1 MDPDSPVESG
11 KSDKPAEKQRPRKPR
26 RRGIGRTILFLMIIG
41 ALAGGGYFYSD
52 VLRGTKIGELMGLEG
67 QASAKDVYYC
77 PMHPDYK
84 ADKSGTCPIC
94 NMNLVKLEPE
104 KDAGAPAV
112 TADATPGTST
122 GERKVL
128 YWVDPMNPSHRS
140 DKPGKAPD
148 GMDLV
153 PVYAEEGGGAESLP
167 PGTVKIS
174 PQKQQLIGVQYG
186 EVFEQPLSKTIRAVG
201 RLAHDET
208 RIARINTK
216 ISGWIDQVYVD
227 FTGKLVKK
235 GQPLISLYS
244 PDLVS
249 AQQELLIAKKAK
261 DTLGS
266 SQFRDAATS
275 SIALYES
282 ARERLR
288 LWDIS
293 EGQINQI
300 EKAGAPS
307 KTLTLY
313 SPINGFVIMRSA
325 YKGMRITPEMELY
338 SIADVSTIWVLAD
351 VYEYE
356 LPMIQLGQTA
366 TMTLSYYPGETFV
379 GKVTFIYHDLEPT
392 TRTLKVR
399 VEFPNPDFK
408 LKPDMYANV
417 ELKIDYGKKLAI
429 PREAVLDSGSEQVV
443 FVALEGGYFEPRKV
457 TLGAQVGN
465 KYIVLAG
472 LEPGERVVTSANF
485 LIDSESQL
493 KSALGGMGAGAHAG
507 HGGEASPTGQE
518 KSPLGGQEK
527 SPPGGKTTTA
537 PHPPKEDHSQHE
549 SHPAPADHESHP
561 PATPKGAAVKK

>member
-1 MDPDSPVESG
+1 MVPKSPHASN
-11 KSDKPAEKQRPRKPR
+11 QPRKPAGGLEPPKHG
-26 RRGIGRTILFLMIIG
+26 RRGIGRAILFLMFIG
-41 ALAGGGYFYSD
+41 VLAGGGYFYGD
-52 VLRGTKIGELMGLEG
+52 LLRGTKIGELIGLRQ
-67 QASAKDVYYC
+67 QASAKDIYYC

-84 ADKSGTCPIC
+84 ADKPGTCPIC

-104 KDAGAPAV
+104 KDAGA
-112 TADATPGTST
+112 TAATTGATPGTSA

-153 PVYAEEGGGAESLP
+153 PVYAEEAGGAEALP
-167 PGTVKIS
+167 PGTVKMS
-174 PQKQQLIGVQYG
+174 PRKQQLIGVQYG

-266 SQFRDAATS
+266 SRFRDASTS

-300 EKAGAPS
+300 EKAGVPS

-379 GKVTFIYHDLEPT
+379 GKVTFIYHDLDPT

-399 VEFPNPDFK
+399 LEFSNPKFK

-429 PREAVLDSGSEQVV
+429 PREAVLDSGSEQMV

-465 KYIVLAG
+465 QFVVLAG
-472 LEPGERVVTSANF
+472 LKPGERVVTSANF

-507 HGGEASPTGQE
+507 HGGEAP
-518 KSPLGGQEK
+518 PAGQEK
-527 SPPGGKTTTA
+527 SPPGGKAET
-537 PHPPKEDHSQHE
+537 PPQPGKTDHSRHKPKSAPTGHE
-549 SHPAPADHESHP
+549 GHSHAPQE
-561 PATPKGAAVKK
+561 AASGKN